1 MFIAFIARS
10 HIATCEDHTLFC
22 VNINIIV
29 GLMLVVVC
37 HVCGDFCLVFIASY
51 HGFPKFL
58 KLKVP
63 CTMCHVPET

>member
-22 VNINIIV
+22 VKINIIA

-51 HGFPKFL
+51 HGFPKF
-58 KLKVP
+58 
-63 CTMCHVPET
+63 